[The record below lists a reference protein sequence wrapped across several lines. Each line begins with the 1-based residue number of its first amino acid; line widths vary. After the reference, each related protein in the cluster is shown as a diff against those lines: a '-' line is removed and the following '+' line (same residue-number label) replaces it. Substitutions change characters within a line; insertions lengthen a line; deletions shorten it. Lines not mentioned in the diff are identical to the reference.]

1 MEHRFTSME
10 ARARMALK
18 SYFSLE
24 SSKDYEQKLLS
35 TIWKCIYIEY
45 MYILKHRLNYE
56 SLTWCRMINFLS
68 MFILE
73 YSLHAPLPYSISEH
87 YEQKSVWI

>member
-35 TIWKCIYIEY
+35 TI
-45 MYILKHRLNYE
+45 
-56 SLTWCRMINFLS
+56 
-68 MFILE
+68 
-73 YSLHAPLPYSISEH
+73 
-87 YEQKSVWI
+87 